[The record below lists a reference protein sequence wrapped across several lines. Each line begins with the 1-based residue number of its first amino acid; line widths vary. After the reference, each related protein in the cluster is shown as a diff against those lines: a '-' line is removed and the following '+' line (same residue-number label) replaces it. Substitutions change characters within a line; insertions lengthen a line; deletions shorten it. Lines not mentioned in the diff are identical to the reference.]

1 MIYAAGSRAY
11 HRPDSRYARDEA
23 RAWRY
28 NASIFFLAVYPRL
41 PPLRFRFVI
50 IDRTAPAA
58 ERPAR
63 DRRGRLYR
71 CSNTPWPSKRLGVS
85 VVLFKSA
92 APTCSRVD
100 KKRQFRVLAV
110 SNTLNREDR
119 ITASPGKAEK
129 ALGHVPRIRS
139 THHRHS
145 DVLSRNLLPPPP
157 RW

>member
-1 MIYAAGSRAY
+1 MRPVRAY

-28 NASIFFLAVYPRL
+28 NASIFLLSVHPRL
-41 PPLRFRFVI
+41 PPRRFRFVI

-63 DRRGRLYR
+63 DQCGRLYR
-71 CSNTPWPSKRLGVS
+71 CSNTPWLSKRLGVS

-92 APTCSRVD
+92 APTRSRVD

-110 SNTLNREDR
+110 SNTLDREDR
-119 ITASPGKAEK
+119 ITASPGKVEK
-129 ALGHVPRIRS
+129 ALGHVLCIRS

-145 DVLSRNLLPPPP
+145 VRRSTSRNLLPPPP